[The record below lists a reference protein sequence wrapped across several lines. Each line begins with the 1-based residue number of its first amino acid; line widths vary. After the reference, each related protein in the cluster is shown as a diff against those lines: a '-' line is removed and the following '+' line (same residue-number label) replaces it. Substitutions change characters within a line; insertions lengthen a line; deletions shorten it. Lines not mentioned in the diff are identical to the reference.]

1 MHRDTEQFALDGI
14 TEQSDIGG
22 WIECP
27 ANSGERG
34 LQLLEGFG
42 ESVKVVRVGVGN
54 QSQILGASDIAVR
67 ADCYSTD
74 YDEPNFAPMQDL
86 QQRPEVEFGQ

>member
-1 MHRDTEQFALDGI
+1 M
-14 TEQSDIGG
+14 
-22 WIECP
+22 
-27 ANSGERG
+27 
-34 LQLLEGFG
+34 
-42 ESVKVVRVGVGN
+42 KVVRVGVGN
-54 QSQILGASDIAVR
+54 QIQILGASDIAVR